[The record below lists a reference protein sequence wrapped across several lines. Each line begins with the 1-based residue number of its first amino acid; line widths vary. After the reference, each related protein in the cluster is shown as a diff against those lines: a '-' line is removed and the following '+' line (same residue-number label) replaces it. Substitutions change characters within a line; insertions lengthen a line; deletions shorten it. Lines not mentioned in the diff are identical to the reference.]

1 MKHVK
6 AILVILLALIVVI
19 LAVQNNEAM
28 SHKVPFKVIPVFFQQ
43 LESPPVS
50 LYQVMIITFLVG
62 VLTTGL
68 YGMFERFRLRRQ
80 IKSVTRQLED
90 KDKELSSLRNLP
102 ITTEEVGGSGLIN
115 GS

>member
-6 AILVILLALIVVI
+6 AILVIVMALIVVI

-28 SHKVPFKVIPVFFQQ
+28 TKTVQFRVNPVFFEPVQ
-43 LESPPVS
+43 SPPVS
-50 LYQVMIITFLVG
+50 LYQVVIITFLVG

-80 IKSVTRQLED
+80 IKAVTRQLED
-90 KDKELSSLRNLP
+90 KDKELNSLRNLP
-102 ITTEEVGGSGLIN
+102 ITTEEVGGSGPIN
-115 GS
+115 GT